1 MSPAA
6 SSNGDAADSGAA
18 MTPAASSGKDAAASV
33 TPAAAAGTAVTPGAS
48 SGADA
53 AASGAAVALAAPVA
67 EHAKSVAVAAVA
79 PAVFSSE
86 KVADPAA
93 KPYDVNGPSLLELA
107 LKKKHLEHLFLVG
120 CWFLF
125 FGGGACYSSD
135 IAQVAPQKGRNG

>member
-33 TPAAAAGTAVTPGAS
+33 TPAAAAGRAVTPGAS

-79 PAVFSSE
+79 PE
-86 KVADPAA
+86 A

-125 FGGGACYSSD
+125 FWGGSLL
-135 IAQVAPQKGRNG
+135 